1 MFALVV
7 KVMKKRVAVNWLFAL
22 MVENAVTAV
31 MRAALLHA
39 AVPLVM
45 VAATAIEK
53 QHVPKTIATM
63 AGLVMMFLENFLAP
77 VQQVSQAIAVRQAVM
92 TVAPILA
99 RMVGLVMILQ
109 NLEILNFLVRVQQV
123 SQAISVRQAVMT
135 VAPILARMVGL
146 VMILQN
152 LEILNFLA
160 PVQQVSQAIAV
171 RQAVMTVAPIL
182 ARMVGLVMILQ
193 NIEILNFLAPVQQVS
208 QAISVR

>member
-1 MFALVV
+1 VEKAIRPQISMFALVV

-22 MVENAVTAV
+22 MVENAVV
-31 MRAALLHA
+31 MRAALLHV

-123 SQAISVRQAVMT
+123 SQAISVR
-135 VAPILARMVGL
+135 
-146 VMILQN
+146 
-152 LEILNFLA
+152 
-160 PVQQVSQAIAV
+160 
-171 RQAVMTVAPIL
+171 
-182 ARMVGLVMILQ
+182 
-193 NIEILNFLAPVQQVS
+193 
-208 QAISVR
+208 